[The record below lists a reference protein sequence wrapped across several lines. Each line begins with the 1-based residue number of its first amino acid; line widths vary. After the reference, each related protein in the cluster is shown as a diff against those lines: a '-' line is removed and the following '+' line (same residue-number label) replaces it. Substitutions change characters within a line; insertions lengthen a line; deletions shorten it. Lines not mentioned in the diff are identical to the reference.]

1 MNYVIIEESEVSSVD
16 FDLVLN
22 TNAELLRYKLDGSK
36 ALLQFEGDTPSFL
49 IGEPQ
54 YTHEEIL
61 SILSGPEWTDP
72 DAVI

>member
-54 YTHEEIL
+54 YTHAEIL
-61 SILSGPEWTDP
+61 SILSGPDWTDP
-72 DAVI
+72 DAVF

>member
-22 TNAELLRYKLDGSK
+22 TNAELLRYKLDGSQ
-36 ALLQFEGDTPSFL
+36 ALLQYEGTQPFFL
-49 IGEPQ
+49 LGKTE

-61 SILSGPEWTDP
+61 SILSGPEWTSEE
-72 DAVI
+72 II

>member
-1 MNYVIIEESEVSSVD
+1 MNYVIIEKSEVSSVD

-22 TNAELLRYKLDGSK
+22 TNAELLRYKLDGSQ

-54 YTHEEIL
+54 YTHAEIVE
-61 SILSGPEWTDP
+61 IMSGAEWTDP
-72 DAVI
+72 DAII